1 MYSDRLN
8 YPTHTIRINTRA
20 LQWILASFSSFF
32 NLFSTTRPLH
42 IERNSITRTHTI
54 LYFFFLLQARLVVV
68 ITFSFSHTQFLWLSF
83 SCQRF
88 ASSQKLRFSM
98 LQVTEIHRFSD
109 TQNNDCSDL
118 HTDERPKMSKKIF
131 TLQHWVFPCELFSR
145 ALCDVTTQSRAEE
158 KTVYFPFPKP
168 VFHH

>member
-1 MYSDRLN
+1 MDPSQFFLFFQFIFYHQTTSHRKKFH
-8 YPTHTIRINTRA
+8 YTHA
-20 LQWILASFSSFF
+20 YD
-32 NLFSTTRPLH
+32 PL
-42 IERNSITRTHTI
+42 
-54 LYFFFLLQARLVVV
+54 FFFLLQARLVVV